1 MGIMDNMQDDM
12 SADRERYAELSRME
26 QNGELDDE
34 SRDELM
40 RLRRRIE
47 DSDM

>member
-1 MGIMDNMQDDM
+1 MGLMDNMQDDM
-12 SADRERYAELSRME
+12 GDVRARYAELSRME
-26 QNGELDDE
+26 QSGELDDE
-34 SRDELM
+34 GRDELQ